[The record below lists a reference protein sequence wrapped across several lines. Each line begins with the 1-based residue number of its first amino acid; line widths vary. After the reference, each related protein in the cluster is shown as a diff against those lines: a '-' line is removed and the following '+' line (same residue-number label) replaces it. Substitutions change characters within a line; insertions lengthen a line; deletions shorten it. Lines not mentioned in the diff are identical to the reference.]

1 MKRNILL
8 TISLALSLV
17 GLIALF
23 FLKPEFSPQSLQ
35 LTGVVKYY
43 NTKEKVAF
51 INFVPDNLMVV
62 SFDKF
67 ELEPG
72 KHTLT
77 GHLQQYEGKVEF
89 VVDSY
94 D

>member
-8 TISLALSLV
+8 TISLFLSIV
-17 GLIALF
+17 GIIALF
-23 FLKPEFSPQSLQ
+23 FLKPDVSPQSLQ
-35 LTGVVKYY
+35 LTGVVNYY
-43 NTKEKVAF
+43 NTKEKVTF
-51 INFVPDNLMVV
+51 INFVPDDLMVV
-62 SFDKF
+62 SFDDF
-67 ELEPG
+67 NLEPG

-77 GHLQQYEGKVEF
+77 GRLQQYEGKVEF